1 MATLPLPAPAG
12 VLDPV
17 AMRVIPKTLGGL
29 LVSSKDARP
38 THRFSA

>member
-12 VLDPV
+12 VLEPV
-17 AMRVIPKTLGGL
+17 AMRLIPKTPGGL
-29 LVSSKDARP
+29 LASSKDARP